1 MRTSEP
7 TPTQSAVRAAA
18 GPAGASLRIGEL
30 ARRAGIPASTLR
42 AWERRYGIVEPAR
55 TESGYRLYSAADER
69 RLRAMVELI
78 TQGLAPAEAAA
89 QVIAAAP
96 TPDGRGAGQADAPEE
111 PAGEGFGALREE
123 LIERLRAFDE
133 VGAHAVLDRALAAY
147 GAENLVHE
155 LVLPTLRRTGEMW
168 EDGSV
173 SVGQEHFGTLLIR
186 GRILALGRG
195 WSEGEGPLLLLA
207 CAPGERHDLPLV
219 AFGLTMRRRGFRIA
233 LLGADTPL
241 ETLADT
247 AMRLRPE
254 RVVLSVTSAEPAAGL
269 AAAIPLQLG
278 SPVAIGGAAA
288 TPELAHAI
296 EAELLPAPMLDAS
309 EYLAAT
315 VGA

>member
-1 MRTSEP
+1 MTTSEP
-7 TPTQSAVRAAA
+7 TASQTGARASA
-18 GPAGASLRIGEL
+18 GPPAASLRIGEL

-42 AWERRYGIVEPAR
+42 AWERRYGIVKPAR

-89 QVIAAAP
+89 QVVAAARTSAERAAP
-96 TPDGRGAGQADAPEE
+96 AGAQAE
-111 PAGEGFGALREE
+111 PAGDGFGALREE
-123 LIERLRAFDE
+123 LIERLRGFDE
-133 VGAHAVLDRALAAY
+133 VGAHSVLDRALAAY
-147 GAENLVHE
+147 GPENLVHE
-155 LVLPTLRRTGEMW
+155 LVLPTLRRTGELW

-247 AMRLRPE
+247 ALRLRPA
-254 RVVLSVTSAEPAAGL
+254 RVVLSVTSGEPADGL
-269 AAAIPLQLG
+269 AAARALQLG

-288 TPELAHAI
+288 TPELAGAVG
-296 EAELLPAPMLDAS
+296 AELLPAPMLDAA
-309 EYLAAT
+309 EHLAAT